1 MFVFFFFFSLWY
13 VEGKKEEE
21 LIPIGAVLVF
31 IASGKEKFTCAVF
44 ILYLN
49 NCKEDVYVL
58 QAS

>member
-1 MFVFFFFFSLWY
+1 MTCR
-13 VEGKKEEE
+13 GKKEEE

-31 IASGKEKFTCAVF
+31 IASGKEKVTCAVF

-49 NCKEDVYVL
+49 KCKEDVYVL